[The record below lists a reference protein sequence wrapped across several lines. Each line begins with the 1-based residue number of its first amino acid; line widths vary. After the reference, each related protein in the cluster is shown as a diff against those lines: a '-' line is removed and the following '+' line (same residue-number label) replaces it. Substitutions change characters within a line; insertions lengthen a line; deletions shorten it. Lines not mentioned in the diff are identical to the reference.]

1 MENLWAT
8 ARYDLG
14 LSTSD
19 FYALTPRQ
27 FHLLAEAHRK
37 RLAHQEMIQA
47 YTTAAI
53 INYSLAAPDDPA
65 QPIQFMPHY
74 KKPAPDEAVPANPIT
89 EDELTDWQTRV
100 ANLAAELKAGGGPM
114 LEEIKA
120 KANG

>member
-1 MENLWAT
+1 MWAT
-8 ARYDLG
+8 ARHSLG
-14 LSTSD
+14 LSTEE
-19 FYALTPRQ
+19 FYDLTPRQ

-74 KKPAPDEAVPANPIT
+74 RKSAPAEAVPANPIT
-89 EDELTDWQTRV
+89 QDELTDWQTRV
-100 ANLAAELKAGGGPM
+100 ANLAAEMKAGHGPM
-114 LEEIKA
+114 LSEIQSKSNA
-120 KANG
+120 R